1 DENCRRMMQ
10 NLKNNFNRLA
20 ETLIVEGQPNKAVE
34 VLTKLEEVIP
44 KDVLGYTYL
53 DVDNVDLWYQAGDR
67 TRGLMEARNVFE
79 YIRDQM
85 DYFMN
90 LPSRYVLAMNQ
101 DIQFTFAYELQ
112 PLLQILEKHDEQEL
126 YKEVEAKFNDY
137 YNRYLTLTGSG
148 RR

>member
-1 DENCRRMMQ
+1 MMQ